1 MSSVALYIHSL
12 AYRNNIAPE
21 RNHRSKGKGYIAT
34 HSMGA
39 EALKKTASKPAPIR
53 ITVLKH
59 PSPPTSPPISPTISP
74 TLLPITETASP
85 EEDSE
90 ILRSHSRRK
99 RVLWQPAPPVQVTKI
114 NVRTATP
121 ISRKPRSLSQSTT
134 QSPMLTKSL
143 SKAPSPLLLT
153 RHAVSQSLS
162 DSSPWLRQQRS
173 YKLAVVRKSKPL
185 QLPPPQMI
193 EPKSADTT
201 PNHRVSRKVYS
212 MLAMKK
218 ASSAELP
225 KSSMLQTLPLLSN
238 EKPMQMAVYHP
249 RTPVK
254 KDPPPLQTSPVPRPG
269 SRADYD
275 WHWKGKHGVA
285 D

>member
-1 MSSVALYIHSL
+1 
-12 AYRNNIAPE
+12 
-21 RNHRSKGKGYIAT
+21 
-34 HSMGA
+34 MGA
-39 EALKKTASKPAPIR
+39 EALKKSASKPSPIR

-59 PSPPTSPPISPTISP
+59 SSPPISPSP
-74 TLLPITETASP
+74 SPPLLPITETASP

-90 ILRSHSRRK
+90 ILRSRSRRK
-99 RVLWQPAPPVQVTKI
+99 RVLWQPAPPIQVTKI

-121 ISRKPRSLSQSTT
+121 ISKKPRSLSQSTT
-134 QSPMLTKSL
+134 PSPILAKSL
-143 SKAPSPLLLT
+143 SKAASPLLLT

-162 DSSPWLRQQRS
+162 DSSPGLRQQRS
-173 YKLAVVRKSKPL
+173 YKLQLVRKPKPL

-201 PNHRVSRKVYS
+201 PNHRVSRQVRS
-212 MLAMKK
+212 MLALKK

-225 KSSMLQTLPLLSN
+225 KSSMLQTLPLLSSD
-238 EKPMQMAVYHP
+238 KPMQMAVYHP

-254 KDPPPLQTSPVPRPG
+254 KEPPPPLPASSLPRPG
-269 SRADYD
+269 SRADYA
-275 WHWKGKHGVA
+275 WRWKGENGVA